1 MWAVDDAIAWHHRPT
16 MAFVIR
22 PRWPS
27 SWGRSVHRRRRSPA
41 RFSFKIASDIDRA
54 RARRKRRFRTTLGGM
69 ILGQIDPQHNNFK
82 ILNNSGRT
90 QGQIHGRKDHES
102 AETAETSQ
110 RHISASYGP
119 MAVILHP
126 RAITLRVLSTVG
138 LSLAILWWFCQPG
151 GRLKSN
157 VL

>member
-1 MWAVDDAIAWHHRPT
+1 MGGVSIVVA
-16 MAFVIR
+16 
-22 PRWPS
+22 
-27 SWGRSVHRRRRSPA
+27 GRRLVSVSKSPQI
-41 RFSFKIASDIDRA
+41 SIA
-54 RARRKRRFRTTLGGM
+54 RARRKRRFRTTLRGM

-138 LSLAILWWFCQPG
+138 LSLAIIWWFCRPG

-157 VL
+157 VQYSNTNRSRYINRFT